1 VVTSHALTFLLRLLL
16 VCLFFPFSALDKT
29 LNFEGALGQAL
40 GLLKNQPV
48 AIVMLMAGLMV
59 EVFGSLGILTGIA
72 DRLAALVL
80 AVYCI
85 ATAVLFKE
93 FWTLH
98 DFWAKGPSKSR
109 DLWWDFL
116 KNLSL
121 AGGILL
127 ITFGNGPVDFKDF
140 LANPLGSTHPY
151 ANISQGSPP

>member
-1 VVTSHALTFLLRLLL
+1 VFCSL
-16 VCLFFPFSALDKT
+16 
-29 LNFEGALGQAL
+29 
-40 GLLKNQPV
+40 
-48 AIVMLMAGLMV
+48 AI
-59 EVFGSLGILTGIA
+59 ITGIA
-72 DRLAALVL
+72 DRAGALILAI
-80 AVYCI
+80 YCV
-85 ATAVLFKE
+85 ATAILFKE

-109 DLWWDFL
+109 DLLWDFL

-127 ITFGNGPVDFKDF
+127 ITFGNGPVDIKDF